1 MNTEIKMEEK
11 HREKIQEV
19 IAWVMSQKAETN
31 YMSNLQS
38 AFKSGFVT
46 EKTIGLVVSA
56 VSAYNRAFGD
66 IITNKAP
73 SEFIGVVGE
82 KISKKVTLKFS
93 TSWTTQY
100 GVTFLYSMV
109 DDSGNVMTWKAS
121 RQQIDAD
128 GEPLM
133 TGDRFEITG
142 TIKDHT
148 VYKDTK
154 QTVLTRCKIK

>member
-11 HREKIQEV
+11 HSEKIQEV
-19 IAWVMSQKAETN
+19 IAWVMSQKAENN

-56 VSAYNRAFGD
+56 VSAFNRAMGEK
-66 IITNKAP
+66 ITKAV
-73 SEFIGVVGE
+73 SEFVGVVGE

-93 TSWTTQY
+93 TSWETQF
-100 GVTFLYSMV
+100 GITFLYSMV

-121 RQQIDAD
+121 RQQYLDND
-128 GEPLM
+128 PVM
-133 TGDRFEITG
+133 TSDVFEIAG
-142 TIKDHT
+142 TVKDHM
-148 VYKDTK
+148 VYKDVK
-154 QTVLTRCKIK
+154 QTILTRCKIK